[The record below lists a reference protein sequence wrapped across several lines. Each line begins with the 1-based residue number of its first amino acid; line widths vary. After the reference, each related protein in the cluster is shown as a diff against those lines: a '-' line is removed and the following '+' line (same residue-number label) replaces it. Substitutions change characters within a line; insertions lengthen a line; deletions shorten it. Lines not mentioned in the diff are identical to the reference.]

1 MRKYLYSNVNDY
13 SKKDISNF
21 YNHIYQEKKER
32 VSKYLNKDKY
42 KSSIIGEILLHNL
55 LEKENIKYEEQQF
68 IINEY
73 GKPYINNKRLFFNIS
88 HSYDYVITIISDKE
102 IGIDI
107 EKIRKTNLNTIDIFA
122 TQKEKEYILSSEN
135 DIYKRLFQIY
145 TLKEA
150 YFKMLGKD
158 LSRIKEV
165 EFIIDNNNNNNITC
179 SDKKINAYSSDRID
193 NYIFSICKKK
203 S

>member
-73 GKPYINNKRLFFNIS
+73 GKPYINNNHL
-88 HSYDYVITIISDKE
+88 
-102 IGIDI
+102 
-107 EKIRKTNLNTIDIFA
+107 
-122 TQKEKEYILSSEN
+122 
-135 DIYKRLFQIY
+135 
-145 TLKEA
+145 
-150 YFKMLGKD
+150 
-158 LSRIKEV
+158 
-165 EFIIDNNNNNNITC
+165 
-179 SDKKINAYSSDRID
+179 
-193 NYIFSICKKK
+193 
-203 S
+203 

>member
-145 TLKEA
+145 T
-150 YFKMLGKD
+150 
-158 LSRIKEV
+158 
-165 EFIIDNNNNNNITC
+165 
-179 SDKKINAYSSDRID
+179 
-193 NYIFSICKKK
+193 
-203 S
+203 